1 MISIHI
7 FKIPFY
13 YFFQSLNLTD
23 TSVIITGLEKNE
35 RYQFFAISRNSI
47 GTSLPTAMLTLN
59 ISSEAWDGKKVV
71 GKPSA
76 PHGIELD
83 SISANFLTFSWTA
96 PVISDHKDLLKYRYK
111 KFLIY
116 EKCVSE
122 HICF

>member
-7 FKIPFY
+7 FKLP
-13 YFFQSLNLTD
+13 FFQSLNLTD

-83 SISANFLTFSWTA
+83 SMSANYLTFSWTA
-96 PVISDHKDLLKYRYK
+96 PVISDHKDLLKYRY
-111 KFLIY
+111 
-116 EKCVSE
+116 VSTK
-122 HICF
+122 I

>member
-1 MISIHI
+1 
-7 FKIPFY
+7 
-13 YFFQSLNLTD
+13 
-23 TSVIITGLEKNE
+23 
-35 RYQFFAISRNSI
+35 
-47 GTSLPTAMLTLN
+47 MLTLN

-116 EKCVSE
+116 KKCVSE